1 VKTKP
6 LQPGQLV
13 QFKLSD
19 VHLPSLEDVLN
30 RMTADTELR
39 GVVTL
44 LSDSGD
50 RQPAYAVIE
59 VKGILMPI
67 IVPIGCLRS
76 IAGIEKAVP
85 LKTW

>member
-1 VKTKP
+1 MKTEP
-6 LQPGQLV
+6 LHPGQLV

-19 VHLPSLEDVLN
+19 VHLPSLEEVLN
-30 RMTADTELR
+30 RMTADTELN

-44 LSDSGD
+44 LSDSGE

-67 IVPIGCLRS
+67 IVPVGCLQS
-76 IAGIEKAVP
+76 VAGTEKAAP
-85 LKTW
+85 IKTW